1 MKLDIKAFSL
11 TCGIVAAIGL
21 LVLNGW
27 IRAFDAL
34 SGPPVFLMH
43 MYRGYSLTLG
53 GSLIGAA
60 WAFVDGIVSGAIF
73 AWLYDLIDSH
83 MFAPHRVIG

>member
-27 IRAFDAL
+27 IRAFDAP
-34 SGPPVFLMH
+34 SGPPLFLTH
-43 MYRGYSLTLG
+43 MYRGYSLTLAG
-53 GSLIGAA
+53 TLVGAA
-60 WAFVDGIVSGAIF
+60 WAFIDGVVSGAIF
-73 AWLYDLIDSH
+73 AWVYDLIDGH
-83 MFAPHRVIG
+83 VFAEHRVIG